1 MDILKAMVKKHI
13 RMTFT
18 EEVLGTCSNN
28 PELHDEFIA
37 SKAPDAMTRE
47 QEVAAIG
54 VGDMIEKG
62 MTVFPRNSEGVPI
75 IWGYQIEGFMK
86 EAVKNI
92 KKHWPDS
99 ECAQIKAN
107 KQTVDNAI
115 FVYYKAIPY
124 KVSGRHTS
132 KHGNSPHNVNGIYYD
147 TAIPVSMNGAVV
159 GDCQRPL
166 RAQTAQGER
175 VALAHSE
182 SLPAGSQIEFWLE
195 VAPTLGKGVNTDEV
209 MREMLDYAQLKGI
222 GQWRN
227 SGKGRAVWE
236 YIDEQ

>member
-1 MDILKAMVKKHI
+1 MDILKAMTKKHI

-47 QEVAAIG
+47 EEVAAIG
-54 VGDMIEKG
+54 VGDAIEKG
-62 MTVFPRNSEGVPI
+62 MTVFPRDEKGNPI
-75 IWGYQIEGFMK
+75 LWNYQIEGFIK
-86 EAVKNI
+86 EALKNI
-92 KKHWPDS
+92 KKHFPKS
-99 ECAQIKAN
+99 ECAKVKAN

-115 FVYYKAIPY
+115 FVSPRMIS
-124 KVSGRHTS
+124 VDM
-132 KHGNSPHNVNGIYYD
+132 HGG
-147 TAIPVSMNGAVV
+147 VV

-182 SLPAGSQIEFWLE
+182 SLPVGSTITFWLE
-195 VAPTLGKGVNTDEV
+195 LAPELGKGIDADEV
-209 MREMLDYAQLKGI
+209 MREVLDYAQLKGI

>member
-1 MDILKAMVKKHI
+1 MDILKAMMKKHI

-54 VGDMIEKG
+54 VGDTIEKG
-62 MTVFPRNSEGVPI
+62 MTVFPRNSDGVPI
-75 IWGYQIEGFMK
+75 LWGYQIEGFLK
-86 EAVKNI
+86 EALKNI
-92 KKHWPDS
+92 KKHWPNS
-99 ECAQIKAN
+99 ECAKVKAN
-107 KQTVDNAI
+107 KQTIDNAI
-115 FVYYKAIPY
+115 FVYYEAIPY
-124 KVSGRHTS
+124 IEIQS
-132 KHGNSPHNVNGIYYD
+132 KEKTDRIGVPYQKDGVFYD
-147 TAIPVSMNGAVV
+147 TAIPVAMHGGVV

-166 RAQTAQGER
+166 RAETAQGPR

-182 SLPAGSQIEFWLE
+182 SLPAGSQIEFW
-195 VAPTLGKGVNTDEV
+195 VSIAPILGKGIDAKEV
-209 MREMLDYAQLKGI
+209 LHEVLDYAQLKGI

-236 YIDEQ
+236 YID